1 MEKTKHS
8 EASKQAEEARKQL
21 TQETLDRYRAEI
33 IANQASVEK
42 SNVVNASLANGKRC
56 RRYSKDEIEK
66 ATDNFSAAKKIGEGG
81 YGNVY
86 RCILDHT
93 DVAIKVLKQDS
104 QERKE
109 EFLREV
115 S

>member
-1 MEKTKHS
+1 MEETKHS
-8 EASKQAEEARKQL
+8 ESSNQGKDARNQL

-33 IANQASVEK
+33 IANQALMEN
-42 SNVVNASLANGKRC
+42 SNMLNASLAKGKRC
-56 RRYSKDEIEK
+56 RRYSKEEIEV
-66 ATDNFSAAKKIGEGG
+66 ATDNFSAAKKIGEGS

-86 RCILDHT
+86 RCTLDHT
-93 DVAIKVLKQDS
+93 EVAIKVLKQDS
-104 QERKE
+104 KEREE